1 MHGWQLMALKS
12 ATLAGI
18 HVPSPAWHLAGEFLD
33 SVQTDGG
40 AAYGYRT
47 PKRMPTTSA
56 VGLLCR
62 MYLGWE
68 HKREALAR
76 GVAYLERSGPSK
88 SDMYYNYY
96 ATQVM
101 HHYGGS
107 PWKRWNDKL
116 RDHLVATQAAVG
128 HEAGSWHFADQH
140 GDVGGRLY
148 TTAMAVMTLEV
159 YYRYMPLYGER
170 AVNEA
175 F

>member
-1 MHGWQLMALKS
+1 
-12 ATLAGI
+12 
-18 HVPSPAWHLAGEFLD
+18 VPSPAWHSAEKFLD

-47 PKRMPTTSA
+47 PQRRETTSA

-62 MYLGWE
+62 MYLGWQRD
-68 HKREALAR
+68 REALVR
-76 GVAYLERSGPSK
+76 GVAYLDKTGPSK
-88 SDMYYNYY
+88 TNIYYNYY

-101 HHYGGS
+101 HHYGGE
-107 PWKRWNDKL
+107 PWKRWNARL
-116 RDHLVATQAAVG
+116 RDYLILAQGQTG
-128 HEAGSWHFADQH
+128 HEAGSWHFDDEH
-140 GDVGGRLY
+140 GNVGGRLY

-175 F
+175 Y